1 MSLNSFLDQLYS
13 LWQQFLT
20 VFPDW
25 MGGIISL
32 VVFVFLIKSLIELV
46 KKSFIWLIL
55 LIIFVPASLPLL
67 QEIGLDIIA
76 LLQKLLPQAPIS
88 IPEFWR

>member
-1 MSLNSFLDQLYS
+1 
-13 LWQQFLT
+13 
-20 VFPDW
+20 
-25 MGGIISL
+25 
-32 VVFVFLIKSLIELV
+32 
-46 KKSFIWLIL
+46 